1 LKDKVTR
8 RYGTAGTPGTAQKY
22 GTHPS
27 QLPSEIK
34 VADHAE
40 LVDKI
45 CELSR
50 QGWSIRQI
58 ASVMFFVGGKDQI
71 LSKSGVGRILKKAA
85 SVSQIDV
92 KQEQQQQRQEVA
104 VPRTSEGR
112 RSNRTLASLA
122 FELFDKGRSPVDAVK
137 KLGADPDQIKKLWD
151 QYIDMIGLSSNL
163 DIGCELRNV
172 LTKLGLRNIDENQLF
187 QMLQLGY
194 SLKGIDLERL
204 AREQD
209 FRSVRE
215 LVETAINFYRTWKET
230 VLELHIQGKIFP
242 PSTLT
247 PPRSPFDSSLKPISN
262 SLRRATFICSPTLF
276 SRLLLILAFSKK
288 ELASHI

>member
-163 DIGCELRNV
+163 EIGCELRNV

-242 PSTLT
+242 PL
-247 PPRSPFDSSLKPISN
+247 P
-262 SLRRATFICSPTLF
+262 
-276 SRLLLILAFSKK
+276 
-288 ELASHI
+288 